1 MYPNARD
8 PAFGVFV
15 EAQVQAIAAE
25 GWDVEVEFID
35 GRGHRAAYLSAIG
48 RVRRRAHAGRF
59 DLVHA
64 HYGLTGFVAAFQPL
78 PLVITFHGDDLL
90 GTPARTGGL
99 TLKSRVGRGL
109 SRFASRRADAL
120 ICVSD
125 QLRRA
130 LARPH
135 DRARAYVIPGGID
148 TARFTPGDRMT
159 ARRRLGLPVDRK
171 IVLFPSTPGE
181 RRKRRDLADAAIR
194 DVNAGA
200 ADVELLG
207 VSGVPYDAMPDYYRA
222 ADCLL
227 LTSDWEGSPTVV
239 KEALCCDVPVVAVDA
254 GDAWQWLRLVSG
266 AQPVARD
273 VAAIA
278 AGLRAVLSGPGRV
291 DGARVR
297 TEVDWRRTARAVIAV
312 YRDVST
318 ARRSAGTALHTQA

>member
-15 EAQVQAIAAE
+15 EAQVQALAAE
-25 GWDVEVEFID
+25 GWDVEVEFIN
-35 GRGHRAAYLSAIG
+35 GRGNRAAYLSGIG
-48 RVRRRAHAGRF
+48 RVRRRARAGRF
-59 DLVHA
+59 DVVHA

-78 PLVITFHGDDLL
+78 PLVVTFHGDDLL
-90 GTPARTGGL
+90 GTPSASGGI
-99 TLKSRVGRGL
+99 TFKSRIARGV
-109 SRFASRRADAL
+109 SRIAARRAAGL

-125 QLRRA
+125 ELRRA
-130 LARPH
+130 LVRPH
-135 DRARAYVIPGGID
+135 DRARAHVIPGGID
-148 TARFTPGDRMT
+148 TARFTPGDRMA
-159 ARRRLGLPVDRK
+159 ARRRLRLPLDRK
-171 IVLFPSTPGE
+171 LVLFPSTPGE

-194 DVNAGA
+194 DLNGVQ
-200 ADVELLG
+200 LLG

-254 GDAWQWLRLVSG
+254 GDAWQWVRLAPG
-266 AQPVARD
+266 AQPVERD

-278 AGLRAVLSGPGRV
+278 AGLRIVLAGPGRV

-312 YRDVST
+312 YRDVIA
-318 ARRSAGTALHTQA
+318 ARRPR